1 MSLGNRPEKGD
12 VNTIPYF
19 ISTEI
24 ECIFLALTASMHFN
38 CLTSRR
44 FTLALYENKWWL
56 QHWGGI
62 RLMQWC
68 SFEDAISSL
77 LTRPYRPHP
86 HLCVTDR
93 LCREFDLGGMH
104 PVSSRHPAQGVT
116 HQICHQGSIFWSKC
130 ASFLIDFQDNDK
142 INQAGQQGLLQGV
155 HFKRHS
161 KGNYLEW
168 DFNWENC
175 VQYFILTK
183 SIKSVDTEKKRPPS
197 EEASVKRS

>member
-1 MSLGNRPEKGD
+1 MSIQYHILSLLKLNA
-12 VNTIPYF
+12 F
-19 ISTEI
+19 FWHLQLQCISIVWHPDASHLLYMKTNDGFSI
-24 ECIFLALTASMHFN
+24 EEVSG
-38 CLTSRR
+38 R
-44 FTLALYENKWWL
+44 
-56 QHWGGI
+56 
-62 RLMQWC
+62 C

-77 LTRPYRPHP
+77 LTWPYTSP

-93 LCREFDLGGMH
+93 LCREFDPGGMH

-130 ASFLIDFQDNDK
+130 ASFLIDFQDNNK